1 MKTFDKTNLVIKSF
15 MKKDTFICCVV
26 SFFPQKKKKKSKW
39 VVPASCIVSMDK
51 QGLKG
56 THPFSMDM
64 VKLASTIDTKM
75 VQILQWW
82 QKLEYMQTLSK
93 DDFTMNWI

>member
-1 MKTFDKTNLVIKSF
+1 
-15 MKKDTFICCVV
+15 
-26 SFFPQKKKKKSKW
+26 
-39 VVPASCIVSMDK
+39 MDK

-93 DDFTMNWI
+93 DDFTMIWI